1 MVFDSTADATFLL
14 EPFGNTFQLFGCNTQ
29 ALDYSDRLSA
39 ATFRFTLDSNDAVSL
54 VGRSINPTNATGHT
68 SETLWTKA
76 ALIGAVNR
84 SCFLF

>member
-29 ALDYSDRLSA
+29 ALDDRDRLSA
-39 ATFRFTLDSNDAVSL
+39 ATFRLTLDSNDAVSL
-54 VGRSINPTNATGHT
+54 VGWPIYPTNATGYA
-68 SETLWTKA
+68 SKTLWTKA
-76 ALIGAVNR
+76 SLLGAVNR